1 MLAIS
6 SSMPKHSETLPGD
19 SPDPTMPRLPSYD
32 QAPNSNN
39 FVKEHGESWE
49 TPYGDFFLSWYSN
62 QLISHGDRLLSLA
75 SSTFN
80 DVPVKVSGKVPLVHS
95 WYKTRSHPSE
105 LTAGFYNTVS
115 RDGDGV
121 VEILQGI
128 RGVNVW
134 GQNSTI
140 SGAPNGFE
148 QIKKNLLDENKVVDL
163 FTYQRMGAYFFSP
176 DHFLKCTEFVRRLTQ
191 PELHL
196 DDLLSDEAESVC
208 SEQGKNLHMQV
219 A

>member
-1 MLAIS
+1 MASFGTLPSVIRPGTIAFVGWESSSVMIKSCLAIS
-6 SSMPKHSETLPGD
+6 SSMSKHSETLSGD
-19 SPDPTMPRLPSYD
+19 SPNPTMPRAMTRPQTRTILSRNMENRGRLRMVPS
-32 QAPNSNN
+32 
-39 FVKEHGESWE
+39 
-49 TPYGDFFLSWYSN
+49 
-62 QLISHGDRLLSLA
+62 
-75 SSTFN
+75 
-80 DVPVKVSGKVPLVHS
+80 KVPLVHS

-115 RDGDGV
+115 RDGDEGV

-134 GQNSTI
+134 GQNSTV

-163 FTYQRMGAYFFSP
+163 FTYQRMGVYFFSP
-176 DHFLKCTEFVRRLTQ
+176 DHFPKCTEFVRRLTQ